1 MSSSGKAHQCG
12 GSEPQFE
19 IIDFGQLRLQPVLEG
34 FRYWNALRGDRP
46 YPARS
51 EISPRSIAPLL
62 ANAIVI
68 RVLSGGEDF
77 EIAIA
82 GDEVVRS
89 YRINILHRRL
99 SEIAVDLPIVC
110 AWWGSVYR
118 RIAQCGQPCAVK
130 FSSGL
135 DSEMKFANAETAL
148 LPLGPAGGPVDHII
162 GFTKRHFVALG

>member
-1 MSSSGKAHQCG
+1 MSSSDKAHHGG
-12 GSEPQFE
+12 GSGPQFE
-19 IIDFGQLRLQPVLEG
+19 IIDFSQLRLEPVLEG
-34 FRYWNALRGDRP
+34 VRHWNALRGDRP

-51 EISPRSIAPLL
+51 EITPRGVAPLL
-62 ANAIVI
+62 TNVVVI

-89 YRINILHRRL
+89 YRTNILHRRL
-99 SEIAVDLPIVC
+99 SEIAGDLPNVC
-110 AWWGSVYR
+110 AWWGNVYR
-118 RIAQCGQPCAVK
+118 SIAQSGQPCAVR

-135 DSEMKFANAETAL
+135 DSEMKFADAETAL
-148 LPLGPAGGPVDHII
+148 LPLGPAGGPVDYII